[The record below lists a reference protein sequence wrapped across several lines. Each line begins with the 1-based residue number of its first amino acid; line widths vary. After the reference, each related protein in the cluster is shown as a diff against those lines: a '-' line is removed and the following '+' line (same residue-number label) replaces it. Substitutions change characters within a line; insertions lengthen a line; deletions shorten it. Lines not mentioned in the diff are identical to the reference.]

1 MCDKAFN
8 VATSLKDGDNQSG
21 LISMVYKSFD
31 KKLSSTSAQSET
43 LRSETL
49 STLIKFSGSDFK
61 IEIISNK
68 ELAEELHKPIIRRFK
83 KRKVHWP
90 SIDNIW
96 GDNLADM
103 ELISKFNKR
112 IPFLSCVID
121 ISSKYTWVVPFKDKN
136 CITITNA
143 FQKIMK

>member
-68 ELAEELHKPIIRRFK
+68 ELAEELRKPIIRRFK
-83 KRKVHWP
+83 KRKVH
-90 SIDNIW
+90 
-96 GDNLADM
+96 
-103 ELISKFNKR
+103 
-112 IPFLSCVID
+112 
-121 ISSKYTWVVPFKDKN
+121 
-136 CITITNA
+136 
-143 FQKIMK
+143 